1 MKEKLRNIFRPFVVV
16 SLIIFVT
23 VYLIHFATGMSYKFA
38 DLINST
44 LSHWFRRGLAA
55 IGDLFPFSLL
65 EVLIILSPV
74 ALAIVIYRAVK
85 AFRTGEGRARF
96 ISGIAAIVLLICS
109 GHLLA
114 LGVAHNAT
122 PLASKMAIKSVEV
135 NEDNLAETLTLL
147 RDEIN
152 ALADSMPRNEDGVF
166 DPGYSFETI
175 SEKVCASYD
184 ALAEIYDIVPGFN
197 SRAMGVANGWA
208 MCYLGITGIY
218 SYITGESNVNS
229 YYPAYVTI
237 YTTAHELCHQRGVM
251 RENEANFLAYLIT
264 MTSDDPYFRYSG
276 AMNIYNYFASALYRT
291 NKERYKEINS
301 ELSPLALADF
311 RESSRVTNLYDDTI
325 IEKISERIND
335 LYLKSRGSDGVVS
348 YGYVVRLVVAYYNQ
362 EK

>member
-1 MKEKLRNIFRPFVVV
+1 MK
-16 SLIIFVT
+16 
-23 VYLIHFATGMSYKFA
+23 H
-38 DLINST
+38 
-44 LSHWFRRGLAA
+44 
-55 IGDLFPFSLL
+55 
-65 EVLIILSPV
+65 
-74 ALAIVIYRAVK
+74 
-85 AFRTGEGRARF
+85 
-96 ISGIAAIVLLICS
+96 
-109 GHLLA
+109 
-114 LGVAHNAT
+114 
-122 PLASKMAIKSVEV
+122 
-135 NEDNLAETLTLL
+135 
-147 RDEIN
+147 
-152 ALADSMPRNEDGVF
+152 
-166 DPGYSFETI
+166 
-175 SEKVCASYD
+175 
-184 ALAEIYDIVPGFN
+184 
-197 SRAMGVANGWA
+197 
-208 MCYLGITGIY
+208 
-218 SYITGESNVNS
+218 ITGESNVNS

-335 LYLKSRGSDGVVS
+335 LYLKSSGSDGVVS